1 MFWVQVGTIATVFA
15 VRILALW
22 RGWETPT
29 SVDVTDRLWDFWAR
43 RGPARTVTVIAAA
56 LVAEPVPAAVIA
68 LPGLFDAIAITVGG
82 LSGALHATRRG
93 FDVMGV
99 IAVAFVT
106 GLGGGAIR
114 DLVLS
119 DGTPAFLLH
128 PAYLAYAAGGALVGF
143 LFARRASRWQFG
155 YDALDVLTLGSLGAH
170 RLPEGGAH
178 RPAAI
183 GVVFVGVLASVGGGL
198 LRDLLCG
205 DVPSAFRPGQW
216 YAFAAFLAAVT
227 YTVLNQLSTP
237 LYVDEIATLVVA
249 AALRWASLRWD
260 LRTPI
265 ATGGARLARAAQ
277 ARAGLEDL
285 SSVAEASTRSSS

>member
-1 MFWVQVGTIATVFA
+1 MGLLGPA
-15 VRILALW
+15 
-22 RGWETPT
+22 
-29 SVDVTDRLWDFWAR
+29 
-43 RGPARTVTVIAAA
+43 GPARAVTVIAAA

-155 YDALDVLTLGSLGAH
+155 YDALDVLTLGVWVLIGCQKAVLTG
-170 RLPEGGAH
+170 LP
-178 RPAAI
+178 AI

-227 YTVLNQLSTP
+227 YAVLNQVSTP

-277 ARAGLEDL
+277 ARAGLEDP